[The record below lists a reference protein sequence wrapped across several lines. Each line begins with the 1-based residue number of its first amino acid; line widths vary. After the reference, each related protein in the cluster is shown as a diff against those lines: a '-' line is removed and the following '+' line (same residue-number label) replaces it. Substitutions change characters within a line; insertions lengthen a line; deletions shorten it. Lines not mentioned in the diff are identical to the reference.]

1 MERTLPSLGLAVAL
15 AVVACDD
22 DHTSRV
28 DELMSAAT
36 ADKEPPPPPPPE
48 RFTEVPTILVD
59 TLGAV
64 IGPRRAKDL
73 DKDKGRAELA
83 KIVADIPFG
92 SDPVVVKALPKAK
105 VPDVVETVW
114 ALGKG
119 GATKIILRTDA
130 RDDLPNELLLTPQ
143 HLVTD
148 PKPCSVVAMVTE
160 TADTG
165 VWSLKGG
172 GGIRKRKGL
181 AGPDLSNTGKTIEDW
196 VARCESDTAF
206 FSTAANMPW
215 EHAFAIGG
223 LFRNHDKNKKIDKLV
238 LLGIEP
244 VAGRPVELRK

>member
-1 MERTLPSLGLAVAL
+1 MKKTLPSLGLVLAL
-15 AVVACDD
+15 AALGCES

-36 ADKEPPPPPPPE
+36 APKEPPPVPPQKWE
-48 RFTEVPTILVD
+48 EVPPILVD

-64 IGPRRAKDL
+64 IGNRRAKAL
-73 DKDKGRAELA
+73 DKDEGRRELE
-83 KIVADIPFG
+83 KIVAEIPFD
-92 SDPVVVKALPKAK
+92 SAPVVVKALPKAK

-119 GATKIILRTDA
+119 GAKSIKIMTNG
-130 RDDLPNELLLTPQ
+130 RDDLPKELLVTPQ
-143 HLVTD
+143 HLISD

-160 TADTG
+160 KNDTG
-165 VWSLKGG
+165 VWSFKGG
-172 GGIRKRKGL
+172 GGVKKRAGF
-181 AGPDLSNTGKTIEDW
+181 AGPDLSNTGEAIEDW
-196 VARCESDTAF
+196 LARCDSDTAF

-215 EHAFAIGG
+215 EHAFAMGG
-223 LFRNHDKNKKIDKLV
+223 LLRKHDEKGKIDKLV

>member
-1 MERTLPSLGLAVAL
+1 MDRTLPSLGLAAAL
-15 AVVACDD
+15 AVIGCDAD
-22 DHTSRV
+22 RTSRV

-36 ADKEPPPPPPPE
+36 AEKEPPPPPPPE
-48 RFTEVPTILVD
+48 KWEEVPPILVD

-64 IGPRRAKDL
+64 IGTRRAKDL
-73 DKDKGRAELA
+73 DKEKGQKELE

-105 VPDVVETVW
+105 VPDVVETIW

-119 GATKIILRTDA
+119 GAKKIIVRTDA
-130 RDDLPNELLLTPQ
+130 RDDLPKELVLTPQ

-165 VWSLKGG
+165 VWSIKGG
-172 GGIRKRKGL
+172 GGIRKRKGF
-181 AGPDLSNTGKTIEDW
+181 AGPDLSNTGATIEEW
-196 VARCESDTAF
+196 LARCDSDTAF

-215 EHAFAIGG
+215 EHGFAIGG
-223 LFRNHDKNKKIDKLV
+223 LFRNHDKDGKIAKLV
-238 LLGIEP
+238 LLGTEP